1 VKGEE
6 GARQAQRCLQ
16 MVAIYLGQARM
27 SDANQRDVKPGH
39 ITSWISGR

>member
-27 SDANQRDVKPGH
+27 SDANQRDVKPAH